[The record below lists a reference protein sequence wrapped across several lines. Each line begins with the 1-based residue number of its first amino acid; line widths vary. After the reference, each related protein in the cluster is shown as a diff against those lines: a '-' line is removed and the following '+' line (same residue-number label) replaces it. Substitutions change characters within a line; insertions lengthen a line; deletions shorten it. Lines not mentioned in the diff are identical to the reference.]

1 MLDPTYLTSIL
12 WLVLFLV
19 LLIVEG
25 ATVGLI
31 CIWFALGAL
40 AGMITSFITESLIIQ
55 LVVFILVSLLCMMLI
70 RPFAR
75 KVFRTKKSA
84 TNADRILGET
94 AVVTEEIRNLD
105 AQGQVKVLG
114 QYWTARSES
123 GEIIPAET
131 LVKVLRIEGVKVLV
145 EPIQPL

>member
-1 MLDPTYLTSIL
+1 MPDPTSLFPIL

-31 CIWFALGAL
+31 CIWFAFGAL
-40 AGMITSFITESLIIQ
+40 AGMITSFITDSLIVQ
-55 LVVFILVSLLCMMLI
+55 LVVFILVSLLCMILL

-75 KVFRTKKSA
+75 KVIHTKKSA

-114 QYWTARSES
+114 QYWTARSAN
-123 GEIIPAET
+123 GEDIPAEA

-145 EPIQPL
+145 EPVQPL